1 MPWQQDTQLS
11 NSIMK
16 FNLSIL
22 SAAVAG
28 VMAQPALSAPIPF
41 NDGDLILGVQAYGG
55 TGSSQNLFF
64 SLGTGP
70 SIRDTPNKGQVGN
83 IGATLTK
90 VFGANWYART
100 DLYFGVIGNLNSES
114 PSGIFGMAPVNGDP
128 SRTFYIGQPTA
139 TPGQAPV
146 LPAGTHVSG
155 ALGSAATK
163 LAGMEGMLLGVNA
176 TPPLE
181 AEADKSAILDQTA
194 QPVEWNNSW
203 TIWNPSLGQGL
214 GPAFDIFAGGIQQN
228 FGKTTDATYL
238 DIQRVLA
245 TNTGAV
251 PAGVEGGS
259 TYESTVA
266 ITRTGAIYIQNTA
279 IVAAPEVD
287 IQQPAGSSLID
298 NSGKS
303 NFGSVEVGKS
313 SASLTYVISNKGT
326 GELKSIGVFKSGTHA
341 TDFTVTQPSVTT
353 LAPGDTT
360 TFTVTFS
367 PKAAGSRSALIKVSS
382 TDADENPFD
391 IILAGSATAS
401 KPEID
406 VFQPST
412 SPLVDGRTRKSFGTV
427 KLKRSSIAKSFTI
440 RNTGGADLLNLSV
453 AKAGPHLKDFVVTQP
468 LKKSLAPGASTTFS
482 VVFKPSVKGTRNA
495 ILRIRS
501 NDANENPFDISVTGL
516 GAR

>member
-1 MPWQQDTQLS
+1 MKLFLS
-11 NSIMK
+11 L
-16 FNLSIL
+16 LSG
-22 SAAVAG
+22 SVAG
-28 VMAQPALSAPIPF
+28 LLAQTVSAAPIPF
-41 NDGDLILGVQAYGG
+41 KDGDLILGVQAYGG
-55 TGSSQNLFF
+55 TGSSRNVFF
-64 SLGTGP
+64 SLGAGTV
-70 SIRDTPNKGQVGN
+70 IRDTPNRGQVGN

-90 VFGANWYART
+90 VFGANWYSRT
-100 DLYFGVIGNLNSES
+100 DLYFGIVGNLNAES
-114 PSGIFGMAPVNGDP
+114 ASGIFGKPPVNGDP
-128 SRTFYIGQPTA
+128 SRTFYIGQPTNL
-139 TPGQAPV
+139 PGQSQIVA
-146 LPAGTHVSG
+146 AGTHVSG

-203 TIWNPSLGQGL
+203 SIWNPSLGIGL
-214 GPAFDIFAGGIQQN
+214 GPAFDTFSGGIQQN
-228 FGKTTDATYL
+228 FGKITDATYL
-238 DIQRVLA
+238 DIQRILA

-251 PAGVEGGS
+251 PAGVEGGG
-259 TYESTVA
+259 TYESTLA
-266 ITRTGAIYIQNTA
+266 ITRTGALYIQNTA
-279 IVAAPEVD
+279 IVAAPEID
-287 IQQPAGSSLID
+287 IQQPSGTSLID
-298 NSGKS
+298 NSGRS

-313 SASLTYVISNKGT
+313 SAVFTYLIANRGT
-326 GELKSIGVFKSGTHA
+326 GELKSISVAKSGTNSA
-341 TDFTVTQPSVTT
+341 DFVVTPPTATT
-353 LAPGDTT
+353 LAPGATT
-360 TFTVTFS
+360 TFTVVFKPT
-367 PKAAGSRSALIKVSS
+367 AAGTRAALLKVSS

-391 IILAGSATAS
+391 IVLGGSATAS

-427 KLKRSSIAKSFTI
+427 KLKRSSIKKSFTI
-440 RNTGGADLLNLSV
+440 RNTGGASLTNLSV
-453 AKAGPHLKDFVVTQP
+453 VKAGPHLKDFVITQP
-468 LKKSLAPGASTTFS
+468 LKKSLSPGTSTTFT

>member
-1 MPWQQDTQLS
+1 
-11 NSIMK
+11 MK
-16 FNLSIL
+16 FYLSLL
-22 SAAVAG
+22 SATVAG
-28 VMAQPALSAPIPF
+28 LMAPTAWSAPIPF
-41 NDGDLILGVQAYGG
+41 KDGDLILGVQAYGG

-64 SLGTGP
+64 SLGAGTA
-70 SIRDTPNKGQVGN
+70 IRDTPNKGRVGN
-83 IGATLTK
+83 IGATLSK
-90 VFGANWYART
+90 AFGSNWYSRT

-114 PSGIFGMAPVNGDP
+114 PSGVFGKAPVAGDP

-139 TPGQAPV
+139 LPGQAPV
-146 LPAGTHVSG
+146 IPAGTHVSG

-203 TIWNPSLGQGL
+203 SIWNPSLGEGL
-214 GPAFDIFAGGIQQN
+214 GPAFDIFNGGIQQS

-238 DIQRVLA
+238 DIQRILA

-266 ITRTGAIYIQNTA
+266 ITRTGDIYIQSTA
-279 IVAAPEVD
+279 IVAAPEID

-313 SASLTYVISNKGT
+313 STTLTYVISNKGT

-341 TDFTVTQPSVTT
+341 TDFIVSQPSVKS
-353 LAPGDTT
+353 LAPGGST
-360 TFTVTFS
+360 TFTVVFK
-367 PKAAGSRSALIKVSS
+367 PRAAGPRVATLKVSS

-427 KLKRSSIAKSFTI
+427 KLKRSSIKKSFTI
-440 RNTGGADLLNLSV
+440 RNTGGANLLNLSV
-453 AKAGPHLKDFVVTQP
+453 VKAGPHLKDFIITQP
-468 LKKSLAPGASTTFS
+468 LKKSLPPGASTTFS
-482 VVFKPSVKGTRNA
+482 VVFKPTVKGTRNA